1 MKFLK
6 LQLLLLGLLTLSS
19 CSETVPVPKQ
29 KAYPR
34 LYFPAK
40 SYIRFAP
47 EGCPYSFDM
56 PVYGR
61 AQSDSLYLGRPL
73 EEDCWYNLYFDS
85 LNASI
90 NLTYKAIENDV
101 TLSRLTDDAYRLS
114 FKHSK
119 KADYIDETIIKNQQG
134 LSGVIYEVGGNAA
147 SSVQFFLTDSN
158 RHFVRGALYFNSE
171 PNIDSMRPVIAFVR
185 KDLDRMIQTFRM
197 Q

>member
-1 MKFLK
+1 MKHFKLLFLFG
-6 LQLLLLGLLTLSS
+6 GLLALSS
-19 CSETVPVPKQ
+19 CSETVPIPKQ

-34 LYFPAK
+34 LYLPQK
-40 SYIRFAP
+40 NYIRFAP

-61 AQSDSLYLGRPL
+61 AQTDSVYLGRPL
-73 EEDCWYNLYFDS
+73 GEECWYNLYFDS
-85 LNASI
+85 LNATI
-90 NLTYKAIENDV
+90 NLTYKAIEGDV
-101 TLSRLTDDAYRLS
+101 TLSRLADDAYRLS

-119 KADYIDETIIKNQQG
+119 KADYIDESIIQNQQG
-134 LSGVIYEVGGNAA
+134 LGGVIYEVGGNAA
-147 SSVQFFLTDSN
+147 SSVQFFLTDSSK
-158 RHFVRGALYFNSE
+158 HFVRGALYFNNE

>member
-1 MKFLK
+1 MKNCK
-6 LQLLLLGLLTLSS
+6 LQVLMFCLLALAA
-19 CSETVPVPKQ
+19 CSETVPVPRQ

-34 LYFPAK
+34 LYLPQK
-40 SYIRFAP
+40 NYMRFSP

-61 AQSDSLYLGRPL
+61 ALIDSLYLDRPL
-73 EEDCWYNLYFDS
+73 EEDCWYNLHFDS
-85 LNASI
+85 LNATI
-90 NLTYKAIENDV
+90 NLTYKSINGDV
-101 TLSRLTDDAYRLS
+101 SLSRLADDAYRLS

-119 KADYIDETIIKNQQG
+119 KADYIDETVIKNQHG
-134 LSGVIYEVGGNAA
+134 LGGVIYEVGGNAA
-147 SSVQFFLTDSN
+147 SSVQFFLTDSDK
-158 RHFVRGALYFNSE
+158 HFVRGALYFNSE